1 MKNKK
6 TPPIRKRKLDI
17 KNEANRTMVQK
28 GFDDMAAIMLG
39 DESKLIPTQPSR
51 ISGQDTQLSG
61 SFNEM
66 IQREDAYNRRLKLIF
81 GIVLVVS
88 ITLILGLSMF
98 IKYRTEQ
105 TDGKI
110 RVNYSS
116 SDFEGNNYE
125 QVVSQLE
132 KQGFTNIKTEKI
144 EDLVTGWITKDGE
157 VEEVKIDGYSSFS
170 SNSRY
175 APNVEII
182 VFYHTFSEQ

>member
-1 MKNKK
+1 MKKK
-6 TPPIRKRKLDI
+6 KSPPIRKRKLDI
-17 KNEANRTMVQK
+17 KNEANRTMEQK

-39 DESKLIPTQPSR
+39 DESKLIHTQPSR
-51 ISGQDTQLSG
+51 ISEQDTQSSG
-61 SFNEM
+61 SFYE
-66 IQREDAYNRRLKLIF
+66 IIKKEDAYNRRLKLIL

-88 ITLILGLSMF
+88 VSLILGISMF

-125 QVVSQLE
+125 QVISQLE
-132 KQGFTNIKTEKI
+132 KQGFTNIKTQKI
-144 EDLVTGWITKDGE
+144 DDLVTGWITKDGE

-170 SNSRY
+170 TNSRF
-175 APNVEII
+175 APDVEII
-182 VFYHTFSEQ
+182 VSYHTFSEK